1 MGDYD
6 FTQIIQNVFVG
17 DRSLDRFLFLLNN
30 NELSFKI
37 KGGTAYDGS
46 TNQAVFQRK
55 AEHIQHRSK
64 KSVCLTVQHRRHY
77 PESALVYGKNHDLQ
91 TTIVNGSILIG
102 NCMNSPVASLRTCL
116 Q

>member
-37 KGGTAYDGS
+37 KGGTAYDGNVKNNAQKS
-46 TNQAVFQRK
+46 LQAL
-55 AEHIQHRSK
+55 AE
-64 KSVCLTVQHRRHY
+64 
-77 PESALVYGKNHDLQ
+77 
-91 TTIVNGSILIG
+91 
-102 NCMNSPVASLRTCL
+102 
-116 Q
+116 

>member
-17 DRSLDRFLFLLNN
+17 NRSLDRFLFLLNN

-55 AEHIQHRSK
+55 AKHIKHRSK

-77 PESALVYGKNHDLQ
+77 PESALVYGKNHDRVFSVGRL
-91 TTIVNGSILIG
+91 
-102 NCMNSPVASLRTCL
+102 PYLRTDLTTCQTQEFHL
-116 Q
+116 

>member
-46 TNQAVFQRK
+46 TNANQ
-55 AEHIQHRSK
+55 ELN
-64 KSVCLTVQHRRHY
+64 KSLARAAAMR
-77 PESALVYGKNHDLQ
+77 PK
-91 TTIVNGSILIG
+91 I
-102 NCMNSPVASLRTCL
+102 
-116 Q
+116 

>member
-37 KGGTAYDGS
+37 KGGTAYDGA
-46 TNQAVFQRK
+46 TNQTVFQRE
-55 AEHIQHRSK
+55 AEHIRNGSK
-64 KSVCLTVQHRRHY
+64 KSVCLPVKHRGHH
-77 PESALVYGKNHDLQ
+77 PEFALVYGKNRDRVFQPLGRH
-91 TTIVNGSILIG
+91 ICGRI
-102 NCMNSPVASLRTCL
+102 
-116 Q
+116 

>member
-46 TNQAVFQRK
+46 TNQAVF
-55 AEHIQHRSK
+55 
-64 KSVCLTVQHRRHY
+64 
-77 PESALVYGKNHDLQ
+77 
-91 TTIVNGSILIG
+91 
-102 NCMNSPVASLRTCL
+102 
-116 Q
+116 